1 MGEWYP
7 MRGFYSYR
15 HHVPRRM
22 LVRVILL
29 VFAAAV
35 IVLTVIGGG
44 QMRAILT
51 RLATTRVTST
61 VNRIV
66 SETVN
71 DAVENGTFQY
81 DRMISFEKDNNGA
94 ITAVKSNMTEF
105 NRLQAEI
112 LKEILGKVSE
122 VSTKE
127 LAIPVGT
134 LTGSS
139 LLAGRGPAITVKM
152 QSVGSSAAVLENEF
166 TSAGINQT
174 KHRILLRVDVSVSI
188 LLPGFV
194 TATKVS
200 NTVTVAETII
210 VGDVPDS
217 YTYFHSSDPI
227 VDSAKDRVMNGS

>member
-1 MGEWYP
+1 
-7 MRGFYSYR
+7 MRGFYGYR
-15 HHVPRRM
+15 RYIPRRTLAKLALLAATGVFLT
-22 LVRVILL
+22 LV
-29 VFAAAV
+29 
-35 IVLTVIGGG
+35 VIGTG
-44 QMRAILT
+44 QMRTILT

-71 DAVENGTFQY
+71 DAVEQGTFQY
-81 DRMISFEKDNNGA
+81 DKMISFEKDNNGA

-112 LKEILGKVSE
+112 LQDVLSKVSE

-127 LAIPVGT
+127 LSIPVGS

-139 LLAGRGPAITVKM
+139 LLAGRGPALTVKM
-152 QSVGSSAAVLENEF
+152 QSVGSSTAVLENEF
-166 TSAGINQT
+166 SSAGINQT
-174 KHRILLRVDVSVSI
+174 KHRILLKVDVTVSI

-200 NTVTVAETII
+200 NSVTVAETII

-217 YTYFHSSDPI
+217 YTYFQSSDSLEDI
-227 VDSAKDRVMNGS
+227 AKDKVLNEN

>member
-1 MGEWYP
+1 MGVWYP
-7 MRGFYSYR
+7 VRGFYSYR
-15 HHVPRRM
+15 RYFPRRFLRRLILPLILAALM
-22 LVRVILL
+22 AALVVG
-29 VFAAAV
+29 A
-35 IVLTVIGGG
+35 G

-71 DAVENGTFQY
+71 DAVESGTFQY
-81 DRMISFEKDNNGA
+81 DRMISFEKDNGGA

-122 VSTKE
+122 ISTRD
-127 LAIPVGT
+127 LSIPLGT
-134 LTGSS
+134 ITGSS

-152 QSVGSSAAVLENEF
+152 QSVGSSTAVLENEF

-200 NTVTVAETII
+200 NHITVAETII

-217 YTYFHSSDPI
+217 YTYFHSGDPI
-227 VDSAKDRVMNGS
+227 EDTAKDRVMNGS